1 MPLSAGDRYAGHFE
15 VAGPLGAG
23 GMGEVYRARDTRLN
37 RDVALKI
44 LPDAFAADP
53 DRLARFQRE
62 AELLASLNHPNIAQI
77 HGIEDDGG
85 TRALVLELVEGPT
98 LEERIARGPIP
109 LDEALNIAA
118 RIADALE
125 AAHGAGVIHRDLKPA
140 NVKVRDDGAVKVLD
154 FGLAKGLEAGPAS
167 GDPHDSPTMATA
179 ATQMGV
185 IVGTAAYMSPEQARG
200 RPVDRRADVWAFGA
214 VVYEMLT
221 GRKAFE
227 GDDVTGILAE
237 VIKSEPS
244 WGSLSGD
251 VPRAVS
257 GVLRRCLAKDPGD
270 RLRDIA
276 DVRLGLLGALEDPD
290 RPAADAR
297 TGPALGRR
305 RRAAELAVAAVL
317 AAIVAGL
324 GVRSLPAPEP
334 PVPAPV
340 RFTIP
345 ASQNVGPIVELSPDG
360 RYLAYLEGDES
371 REPHLRVHSFASGD
385 ARPLAGTE
393 AVGAPPFWSPD
404 GRFVAFSDGS
414 TLKRVDVAEGVV
426 ESVCDAPGFLG
437 GSWNDNDVIVFGG
450 RTGIMQVSAAG
461 GTPAP
466 VTALDEARGD
476 LGHAAPRFL
485 PDGRHFI
492 YLRVS
497 TDQSISGLYIGAL
510 GVDPAEQDPTR
521 LVAAGL
527 TAAYAA
533 PPASTGAGRLFFMEE
548 RRLLA
553 QPFDHTRLQLAGS
566 PTVVAEGVGSFSL
579 WGSFSVSRTGTVAWR
594 AADTAGSVRWFESTG
609 DEWTPGAIRGLNAP
623 RNPRLSPDGRRLALV
638 VDGDLWVFDLE
649 GRPPIRLTFDDFNTA
664 TPVWTPDGSRIVY
677 EADGGLAWV
686 SADGGSE
693 PEPVGPRGHF
703 HAHAWS
709 PTGDLIA
716 VDMQASRLVE
726 LAPGVDTEPRPLD
739 QTRAREGLSAALS
752 PDGRWLAYVSNV
764 TGQWEIWVRAYP
776 GPGAPARIS
785 PNGGSEPV
793 WARDGRTLYY
803 VEGRALMAVTVET
816 STGFEFGAPVRLFE
830 DDFRQFQQPP
840 SYDVAAD
847 GRFVT
852 IRSDATP
859 PISVL
864 LNWSGLFRAGGDN

>member
-1 MPLSAGDRYAGHFE
+1 M
-15 VAGPLGAG
+15 
-23 GMGEVYRARDTRLN
+23 
-37 RDVALKI
+37 
-44 LPDAFAADP
+44 
-53 DRLARFQRE
+53 
-62 AELLASLNHPNIAQI
+62 
-77 HGIEDDGG
+77 
-85 TRALVLELVEGPT
+85 LELVDGAT

-109 LDEALNIAA
+109 LDEALSIAA
-118 RIADALE
+118 QIADALE

-140 NVKVRDDGAVKVLD
+140 NVKVRGDGTVKVLD
-154 FGLAKGLEAGPAS
+154 FGLAKALEAGPAS
-167 GDPHDSPTMATA
+167 GPPHDSPTMATA
-179 ATQMGV
+179 ATQLGV

-221 GRKAFE
+221 GRRAFE

-237 VIKSEPS
+237 VIKTEPA
-244 WGSLSGD
+244 WASLSDD

-257 GVLRRCLAKDPGD
+257 GVLRRCLAKDPGE
-270 RLRDIA
+270 RLRDIG
-276 DVRLGLLGALEDPD
+276 DVRLGLLGAFDDPD
-290 RPAADAR
+290 RPAAAPPP
-297 TGPALGRR
+297 TAGPGWR
-305 RRAAELAVAAVL
+305 RRAAELAGAALLAAV
-317 AAIVAGL
+317 AAGL

-334 PVPAPV
+334 PPPAPV

-345 ASQNVGPIVELSPDG
+345 ASPNVGPIVELSPDG

-371 REPHLRVHSFASGD
+371 REPHLWVHSFASGD

-393 AVGAPPFWSPD
+393 VVGVPPFWSPD
-404 GRFVAFSDGS
+404 GRFIAFSDGS
-414 TLKRVDVAEGVV
+414 TLKRIDVAEGVV
-426 ESVCDAPGFLG
+426 ESIGDAPGFLG
-437 GSWNDNDVIVFGG
+437 GSWNEDGVIVFGSP
-450 RTGIMQVSAAG
+450 TGIMQVPAAG
-461 GTPAP
+461 GTPTP

-476 LGHAAPRFL
+476 GGHAAPRFL
-485 PDGRHFI
+485 PDGRHFL
-492 YLRVS
+492 YVRVS
-497 TDQSISGLYIGAL
+497 TDQSVNGLYVGAL

-521 LVAAGL
+521 LLATGL
-527 TAAYAA
+527 TAAYAG
-533 PPASTGAGRLFFMEE
+533 PTASTGVGRLLFMED

-566 PTVVAEGVGSFSL
+566 PTVVAEDVGSFNF
-579 WGSFSVSRTGTVAWR
+579 WASFSVSRTGTVAWR
-594 AADTAGSVRWFESTG
+594 GADTAGSVRWLEPTG
-609 DEWTPGAIRGLNAP
+609 DEWPPGAIGSLNAP

-638 VDGDLWVFDLE
+638 EDGDLWVFDLD
-649 GRPPIRLTFDDFNTA
+649 GRPPIRLTFDDFGTA

-686 SADGGSE
+686 SADGGSP
-693 PEPVGPRGHF
+693 PEPVGPRGHY

-716 VDMQASRLVE
+716 ADMAASRLVE
-726 LAPGVDTEPRPLD
+726 FSPEPDADPRPLE
-739 QTRAREGLSAALS
+739 QNRAGEGFHAALS

-776 GPGAPARIS
+776 GPEAPLRIS
-785 PNGGSEPV
+785 PNGGGEPV

-803 VEGRALMAVTVET
+803 VEGRALMAVTVDT
-816 STGFEFGAPVRLFE
+816 STGFEFGPPVRLFE

-864 LNWSGLFRAGGDN
+864 LNWPGLFRATGGEN

>member
-1 MPLSAGDRYAGHFE
+1 M
-15 VAGPLGAG
+15 
-23 GMGEVYRARDTRLN
+23 
-37 RDVALKI
+37 
-44 LPDAFAADP
+44 
-53 DRLARFQRE
+53 
-62 AELLASLNHPNIAQI
+62 
-77 HGIEDDGG
+77 
-85 TRALVLELVEGPT
+85 LELVEGPT

-109 LDEALNIAA
+109 LDEALGIASQ
-118 RIADALE
+118 IADALE
-125 AAHGAGVIHRDLKPA
+125 AAHDASVIHRDLKPA
-140 NVKVRDDGAVKVLD
+140 NVKVREDGTVKVLD
-154 FGLAKGLEAGPAS
+154 FGLAKALEAGPAS
-167 GDPHDSPTMATA
+167 GDPHGSATMTTA

-200 RPVDRRADVWAFGA
+200 RPVDRRTDVWAFGA

-237 VIKSEPS
+237 VLKSEPS
-244 WGSLSGD
+244 WGSLSAD

-257 GVLRRCLAKDPGD
+257 GVLRRCLTKDPGD

-276 DVRLGLLGALEDPD
+276 DVRLGLLGAFEDPD
-290 RPAADAR
+290 RPAPAAR
-297 TGPALGRR
+297 PAPAVGWR
-305 RRAAELAVAAVL
+305 RRAAELIGAAVL
-317 AAIVAGL
+317 AAVAAGL

-334 PVPAPV
+334 PAPPPV

-345 ASQNVGPIVELSPDG
+345 ASPNVGPIVELSPDG
-360 RYLAYLEGDES
+360 RYLAYMEGDES
-371 REPHLRVHSFASGD
+371 REPHLWIHSFASGD

-393 AVGAPPFWSPD
+393 VLGTPPFWSPD
-404 GRFVAFSDGS
+404 SRFLAFSDGS

-426 ESVCDAPGFLG
+426 ESVGDALGFLG
-437 GSWNDNDVIVFGG
+437 GSWNENDVIVFGG

-466 VTALDEARGD
+466 VTALDETRGD

-497 TDQSISGLYIGAL
+497 TDQSISGLYVGAL

-521 LVAAGL
+521 LLAAGL

-533 PPASTGAGRLFFMEE
+533 PPASTGAGRLFFMED

-566 PTVVAEGVGSFSL
+566 PRVVAEDVGSFSL
-579 WGSFSVSRTGTVAWR
+579 WASFSVSRTGTVAWR
-594 AADTAGSVRWFESTG
+594 GADTAGSVRWVEPTG
-609 DEWTPGAIRGLNAP
+609 DEWTPGAIRDLNAP

-638 VDGDLWVFDLE
+638 VDGDLWVFNLG
-649 GRPPIRLTFDDFNTA
+649 GRPPIRLTFDDFSTA

-677 EADGGLAWV
+677 EVDGGLAWV
-686 SADGGSE
+686 SADGGSP

-709 PTGDLIA
+709 PSGNLIA

-726 LAPGVDTEPRPLD
+726 LTPGTDAEPRPLD
-739 QTRAREGLSAALS
+739 QSRDGEGISAALS

-785 PNGGSEPV
+785 PNGGSEPL

-803 VEGRALMAVTVET
+803 VEGRALMAVTVDA
-816 STGFEFGAPVRLFE
+816 STGFEFGAPAHLFE

-864 LNWSGLFRAGGDN
+864 LNWSGLFRPAGGEN

>member
-1 MPLSAGDRYAGHFE
+1 MPLNAGDRYAGHFD
-15 VAGPLGAG
+15 VTGALGAG
-23 GMGEVYRARDTRLN
+23 GMGEVYRARDSRLG

-44 LPDAFAADP
+44 LPDAFASDP

-77 HGIEDDGG
+77 HGIEEDGG
-85 TRALVLELVEGPT
+85 TRALVLELVGGPT

-109 LDEALNIAA
+109 LEEALDIAA
-118 RIADALE
+118 QIADALE
-125 AAHGAGVIHRDLKPA
+125 AAHDAGVIHRDLKPA
-140 NVKVRDDGAVKVLD
+140 NVKVRDDGTVKVLD
-154 FGLAKGLEAGPAS
+154 FGLAKALEAGPAS
-167 GDPHDSPTMATA
+167 GASHSATLATA
-179 ATQMGV
+179 ATRMGV

-200 RPVDRRADVWAFGA
+200 RPVDRRTDVWAFGA

-221 GRKAFE
+221 GGRAFE

-244 WGSLSGD
+244 WGSLSAD

-257 GVLRRCLAKDPGD
+257 GVLRRCLAKDPRD

-276 DVRLGLLGALEDPD
+276 DVRLGLLGAFEDPD
-290 RPAADAR
+290 RPAAGAR
-297 TGPALGRR
+297 PGPAPAWR

-317 AAIVAGL
+317 AAVSAGL
-324 GVRSLPAPEP
+324 GVRSLPGPEP
-334 PVPAPV
+334 RVPPPV

-345 ASQNVGPIVELSPDG
+345 ASPNVGPIVELSPNG

-371 REPHLRVHSFASGD
+371 REPHLWLHSFASGD

-393 AVGAPPFWSPD
+393 IVGVPPFWSP
-404 GRFVAFSDGS
+404 GSRFIGFSDGS

-426 ESVCDAPGFLG
+426 ESVSDAPGFLG
-437 GSWNDNDVIVFGG
+437 GSWNENDVIVFGG

-461 GTPAP
+461 GTPTP
-466 VTALDEARGD
+466 VTALDETRGD
-476 LGHAAPRFL
+476 IGHAAPRFL
-485 PDGRHFI
+485 PDGRHFL
-492 YLRVS
+492 YLLMS
-497 TDQSISGLYIGAL
+497 SDASINGLYVGAL

-521 LVAAGL
+521 LLANGL

-533 PPASTGAGRLFFMEE
+533 RPAPTGAGHVFFLEDG
-548 RRLLA
+548 RLLA
-553 QPFDHTRLQLAGS
+553 QPFDHTLLQLAGN
-566 PTVVAEGVGSFSL
+566 PTVVAEDVGSFSL
-579 WGSFSVSRTGTVAWR
+579 WGSFSVSRTGLVAWR
-594 AADTAGSVRWFESTG
+594 GADTAGSVRWIESTG
-609 DEWTPGAIRGLNAP
+609 DEWTPGAIGELYAP

-649 GRPPIRLTFDDFNTA
+649 GRPPIRLTFDDFSTA
-664 TPVWTPDGSRIVY
+664 TPVWTPDGTRIVY
-677 EADGGLAWV
+677 EGEGGLAWV
-686 SADGGSE
+686 SADAGSP
-693 PEPVGPRGHF
+693 PEPFGPRGHF

-716 VDMQASRLVE
+716 VDLTESRLVE
-726 LAPGVDTEPRPLD
+726 IAPGGDAEPRPLA
-739 QTRAREGLSAALS
+739 QTRAGEGYSAALS
-752 PDGRWLAYVSNV
+752 PDGRWLAYMSNA
-764 TGQWEIWVRAYP
+764 TGQGEIWVRAYP
-776 GPGAPARIS
+776 GPGAPARVS

-793 WARDGRTLYY
+793 WARDGRTLHY

-830 DDFRQFQQPP
+830 DDFRHFQQPP

-852 IRSDATP
+852 IRSEATP

-864 LNWSGLFRAGGDN
+864 LNWPGLFRTGGEN

>member
-1 MPLSAGDRYAGHFE
+1 M
-15 VAGPLGAG
+15 
-23 GMGEVYRARDTRLN
+23 
-37 RDVALKI
+37 
-44 LPDAFAADP
+44 
-53 DRLARFQRE
+53 
-62 AELLASLNHPNIAQI
+62 
-77 HGIEDDGG
+77 
-85 TRALVLELVEGPT
+85 
-98 LEERIARGPIP
+98 
-109 LDEALNIAA
+109 
-118 RIADALE
+118 
-125 AAHGAGVIHRDLKPA
+125 IHRDLKPA

-154 FGLAKGLEAGPAS
+154 FGLAKALEAGPAS

-200 RPVDRRADVWAFGA
+200 RPVDRRTDVWAFGA

-221 GRKAFE
+221 GGKAFE

-237 VIKSEPS
+237 VIKSEPA
-244 WGSLSGD
+244 WGSLSAE

-276 DVRLGLLGALEDPD
+276 DVRLGLLGALEDPA
-290 RPAADAR
+290 RPAADAK
-297 TGPALGRR
+297 TGPAAGRH
-305 RRAAELAVAAVL
+305 RRAAELAVAAML
-317 AAIVAGL
+317 AAVAAGL
-324 GVRSLPAPEP
+324 GVRSLPEPEP
-334 PVPAPV
+334 PVPPPV

-345 ASQNVGPIVELSPDG
+345 ASPNVGPIVELSPDG
-360 RYLAYLEGDES
+360 RYLAYLESDES

-393 AVGAPPFWSPD
+393 AVGTPPFWSPD

-466 VTALDEARGD
+466 VTTLDETRGD
-476 LGHAAPRFL
+476 IGHAAPRFL

-497 TDQSISGLYIGAL
+497 TDQSISGVYIGAL

-533 PPASTGAGRLFFMEE
+533 PPASTWAGRLFFMED

-566 PTVVAEGVGSFSL
+566 PTVVAEDVGSFSL
-579 WGSFSVSRTGTVAWR
+579 WASFSVSRTGTVAWR
-594 AADTAGSVRWFESTG
+594 GADTAGSVRWVEPTG
-609 DEWTPGAIRGLNAP
+609 DEWTPGAIRDLNAP

-649 GRPPIRLTFDDFNTA
+649 GRPPIRLTFDDFSTA
-664 TPVWTPDGSRIVY
+664 APVWTPDGSRIVY
-677 EADGGLAWV
+677 EVDGGLAWV
-686 SADGGSE
+686 SADGGSP
-693 PEPVGPRGHF
+693 PEPAGPRGHF

-709 PTGDLIA
+709 PSGNLIA

-726 LAPGVDTEPRPLD
+726 LAPGTDAEPRPLD
-739 QTRAREGLSAALS
+739 QSRAGEGISAALS

-785 PNGGSEPV
+785 PNGGSEPL

-803 VEGRALMAVTVET
+803 VEGRALMAVTVDT
-816 STGFEFGAPVRLFE
+816 STGLEFGAPVRLFE
-830 DDFRQFQQPP
+830 DDFRQYQQPP

-864 LNWSGLFRAGGDN
+864 LNWSGLFRPAGGEN